1 MNKWNMN
8 DNSWNQYRSYE
19 GDKVLALK
27 TMQEPL
33 MDPMSDHREETSTR
47 TASEI
52 SIKMDPKTMA
62 SILMVLRATST
73 LIILMPLTGPTGPTM
88 DKETSTMD
96 LGAST
101 RMVSE
106 TNPKTMASI
115 LMVLRVTS
123 TLTILLPLTGPT
135 GLTVDLGAST
145 RMVSETNPKTMASNP
160 IDKEASVQMAPR
172 RTSILP
178 LEYLNPT
185 LLHSETQT
193 ETLYLKTTLDL
204 YKLRV
209 QCTLRG
215 FSCSILLL
223 L

>member
-1 MNKWNMN
+1 
-8 DNSWNQYRSYE
+8 
-19 GDKVLALK
+19 
-27 TMQEPL
+27 
-33 MDPMSDHREETSTR
+33 
-47 TASEI
+47 
-52 SIKMDPKTMA
+52 
-62 SILMVLRATST
+62 
-73 LIILMPLTGPTGPTM
+73 
-88 DKETSTMD
+88 
-96 LGAST
+96 
-101 RMVSE
+101 
-106 TNPKTMASI
+106 MASI

-135 GLTVDLGAST
+135 GPTMDKGTSSILAPSTDLTVDLGAST

-160 IDKEASVQMAPR
+160 IDKEASVQMPPR

-209 QCTLRG
+209 QCTL
-215 FSCSILLL
+215 
-223 L
+223 

>member
-96 LGAST
+96 LGAS
-101 RMVSE
+101 
-106 TNPKTMASI
+106 SI
-115 LMVLRVTS
+115 LAPS
-123 TLTILLPLTGPT
+123 TD
-135 GLTVDLGAST
+135 LTVDLGAST